1 MSLKTDIR
9 YKNNLLTKVNTDA
22 IPTIYQTNEAFCQLV
37 IVPTM
42 ILTPVFVDSLTETER
57 GDGGFGST
65 TKTESNEP
73 I

>member
-1 MSLKTDIR
+1 MGYRGEIMAK
-9 YKNNLLTKVNTDA
+9 YKVNTDA

-57 GDGGFGST
+57 GNGGFGST